1 MCKALYKIYI
11 FILFEY
17 LSSVIYFNLS
27 SYIVYLFTNSS
38 ECSFTLATDEL
49 LVTTIKKKNQFS
61 M

>member
-17 LSSVIYFNLS
+17 LSSVVYFNLS
-27 SYIVYLFTNSS
+27 SYIVYLFTILS
-38 ECSFTLATDEL
+38 ECSFMLATDEL
-49 LVTTIKKKNQFS
+49 SVTTIKKKNQFS

>member
-17 LSSVIYFNLS
+17 LSSVVYFNLL
-27 SYIVYLFTNSS
+27 SYIVYLFTNLS

-49 LVTTIKKKNQFS
+49 SVTTI
-61 M
+61 